1 MLPRT
6 QCPDLARD
14 SALSPQSN
22 PASWRRIWWG
32 QAARAFCSKSR
43 CRALHSHSRAGGG
56 IRGSRRGDE
65 GARLGFCAGRS
76 QAPPSLCSLWPSA
89 HWPPSSG
96 REGVNL
102 PASQRECGAI
112 NTHSQAGVPEQPPL
126 EEPEEP

>member
-1 MLPRT
+1 MVGSGGQGILIEIQMP
-6 QCPDLARD
+6 
-14 SALSPQSN
+14 SAAQS
-22 PASWRRIWWG
+22 
-32 QAARAFCSKSR
+32 
-43 CRALHSHSRAGGG
+43 LT
-56 IRGSRRGDE
+56 SRRWHRRVPWGD
-65 GARLGFCAGRS
+65 GWARPGFCAGRS
-76 QAPPSLCSLWPSA
+76 QAPPSLRSLWPSA